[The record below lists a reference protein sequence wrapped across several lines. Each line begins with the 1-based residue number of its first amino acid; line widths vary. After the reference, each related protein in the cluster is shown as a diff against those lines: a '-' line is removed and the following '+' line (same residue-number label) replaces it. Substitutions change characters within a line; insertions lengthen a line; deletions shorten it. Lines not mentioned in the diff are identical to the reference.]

1 MENIY
6 GPKGAAEIFDL
17 LNTKF
22 FFRSPSAQIA
32 KFVEEDIGE
41 TRRLKFSEQTSF
53 GHEQV
58 RDGISFGKE
67 EERVS
72 IVSYSDVQS
81 LNDLQCFVTL
91 PGSYPVVKLTM
102 KYDAMPKVA
111 DALLLRDVQTSLD
124 KNIEDE
130 LVRRTEEERL
140 SLDGL
145 FTPVTPV
152 PESAS
157 APVVPPASQPVAT
170 PSVPVPAAAAVNTVS
185 SAPTAADSTTATAV
199 ATEGGSASSGGTER
213 DIEQDLPREMPPGLN
228 GDGEVVDFAAY
239 EAWEQGQHQTRDM
252 TRREEVNINPAAD
265 KTHEIDDGREYPT
278 G

>member
-1 MENIY
+1 M
-6 GPKGAAEIFDL
+6 
-17 LNTKF
+17 
-22 FFRSPSAQIA
+22 
-32 KFVEEDIGE
+32 EEDIGE

-157 APVVPPASQPVAT
+157 A
-170 PSVPVPAAAAVNTVS
+170 
-185 SAPTAADSTTATAV
+185 
-199 ATEGGSASSGGTER
+199 SSGGTER

-228 GDGEVVDFAAY
+228 GDGEMVDFAAY

-252 TRREEVNINPAAD
+252 TRREEVNINHATD
-265 KTHEIDDGREYPT
+265 KTHEIDGDREVY
-278 G
+278 

>member
-1 MENIY
+1 MEEIY
-6 GPKGAAEIFDL
+6 GPKAAAGLFDL

-81 LNDLQCFVTL
+81 LNDLQCYVTL

-102 KYDAMPKVA
+102 KYEAMPKVA
-111 DALLLRDVQTSLD
+111 DSLLLRDVQTSLD
-124 KNIEDE
+124 QTIEDE
-130 LVRRTEEERL
+130 LVRRTEEERRN
-140 SLDGL
+140 LDGL
-145 FTPVTPV
+145 FNPVKPVAENSLPETTPQTDIQPKTSPSITPATATGNTTSSTDTTAGSPVT
-152 PESAS
+152 
-157 APVVPPASQPVAT
+157 T
-170 PSVPVPAAAAVNTVS
+170 
-185 SAPTAADSTTATAV
+185 
-199 ATEGGSASSGGTER
+199 GGTER
-213 DIEQDLPREMPPGLN
+213 DIEQDLPQDIPPGLN
-228 GDGEVVDFAAY
+228 SYGEVVDFAAY
-239 EAWEQGQHQTRDM
+239 EAWAQTSHQTRDM
-252 TRREEVNINPAAD
+252 TRREEVNINHATD
-265 KTHEIDDGREYPT
+265 KTHDFDDDREVF
-278 G
+278 

>member
-1 MENIY
+1 MFCFRVPELRSDGRNLRPES
-6 GPKGAAEIFDL
+6 GGRAFDL

-91 PGSYPVVKLTM
+91 PGEYPVVKLSM
-102 KYDAMPKVA
+102 KYEAMPKVA
-111 DALLLRDVQTSLD
+111 DSLLLRDVQTSLD
-124 KNIEDE
+124 QTIEDE
-130 LVRRTEEERL
+130 LVRRTEEERRNT
-140 SLDGL
+140 DGL
-145 FTPVTPV
+145 FNPVK
-152 PESAS
+152 
-157 APVVPPASQPVAT
+157 PVAENPLPET
-170 PSVPVPAAAAVNTVS
+170 TPPTDTQSKASPSVVSPATASGNTTSSADTTAGNPAAT
-185 SAPTAADSTTATAV
+185 
-199 ATEGGSASSGGTER
+199 GGTER
-213 DIEQDLPREMPPGLN
+213 DIEQDLPKDIPRG
-228 GDGEVVDFAAY
+228 
-239 EAWEQGQHQTRDM
+239 
-252 TRREEVNINPAAD
+252 
-265 KTHEIDDGREYPT
+265 
-278 G
+278 